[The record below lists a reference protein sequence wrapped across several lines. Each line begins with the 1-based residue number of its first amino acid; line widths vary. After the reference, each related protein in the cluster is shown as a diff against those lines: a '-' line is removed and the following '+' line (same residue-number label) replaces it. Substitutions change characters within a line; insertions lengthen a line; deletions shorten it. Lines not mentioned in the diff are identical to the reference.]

1 MNWKCVLF
9 ILEVVSMPQIFD
21 KVGREKVREQLFE
34 AGFQLIKQYGLKK
47 TSVADISK
55 KAGIATGT
63 FYNFFPSKEEFI
75 YQLMLNRQAIVKKY
89 FDELI
94 AGGKADK
101 EHFRQYLRNVYFSD
115 YNIFDYLNESELN
128 MLIARLPEEYW
139 QDNGND
145 KKTTQWFLENLE
157 GVNSNCDWKVF
168 VNLSKSISFIR
179 NGKSQLYQDKY
190 DETLDIYI
198 DAIVRYVFD

>member
-1 MNWKCVLF
+1 
-9 ILEVVSMPQIFD
+9 MPQIFD

-157 GVNSNCDWKVF
+157 GVSPNCDWKVF

-179 NGKSQLYQDKY
+179 NGKPQLYQDKY

-198 DAIVRYVFD
+198 DAIVRYVFE

>member
-1 MNWKCVLF
+1 MKCVLF
-9 ILEVVSMPQIFD
+9 FLEVVSMPQIFD

-34 AGFQLIKQYGLKK
+34 AGFQLIKLYGLKK

-94 AGGKADK
+94 VGGKADK

-128 MLIARLPEEYW
+128 MLIARFPEEYW

-157 GVNSNCDWKVF
+157 GVSPNCDWKVF
-168 VNLSKSISFIR
+168 ANLSKSISFIR
-179 NGKSQLYQDKY
+179 NSKQQLYQDKY

-198 DAIVRYVFD
+198 DAIVRYVFE